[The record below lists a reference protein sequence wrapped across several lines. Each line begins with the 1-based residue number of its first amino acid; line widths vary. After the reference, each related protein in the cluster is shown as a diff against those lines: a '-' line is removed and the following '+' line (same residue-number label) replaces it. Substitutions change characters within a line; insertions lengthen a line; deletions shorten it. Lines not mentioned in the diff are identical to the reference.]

1 MKKNTAVF
9 DLLWLSLGLGFIFL
23 FFGSDHALFNP
34 DESRYSEI
42 AREMLASGDF
52 ITPRLN
58 DLVFFDKPILYYWL
72 QAFSMKWFGI
82 NEWAL
87 RFFPAVFGVIGCL
100 CLYLTGYAM
109 FSRKTGVYSALILAS
124 SPLYF
129 FASHY
134 ANMDLEVAVLITA
147 CLCCC
152 WVATNDKYAT
162 QRPWLLYSAYLFSA
176 LAILTKGL
184 IGIVFPAM
192 IISTWIV
199 FTNQWQFIKQM
210 RLFTGLILILAITL
224 PWFYLVQKANPNFLH
239 YFFVI
244 QHFERFISSDFNSK
258 SPIWFYLPIVLLGT
272 FPWVFVIIPAM
283 INASKRCLKDP
294 SLLFL
299 LLWAG
304 LIFIFF
310 STPKSKLIGY
320 ILPVIPPLVLITGNY
335 LVKTLS
341 TPPKWTMRIILF
353 SNFCISPL
361 RFNSVYTLTK
371 TI

>member
-134 ANMDLEVAVLITA
+134 ANMDL
-147 CLCCC
+147 
-152 WVATNDKYAT
+152 
-162 QRPWLLYSAYLFSA
+162 
-176 LAILTKGL
+176 
-184 IGIVFPAM
+184 
-192 IISTWIV
+192 
-199 FTNQWQFIKQM
+199 
-210 RLFTGLILILAITL
+210 
-224 PWFYLVQKANPNFLH
+224 
-239 YFFVI
+239 
-244 QHFERFISSDFNSK
+244 
-258 SPIWFYLPIVLLGT
+258 
-272 FPWVFVIIPAM
+272 
-283 INASKRCLKDP
+283 
-294 SLLFL
+294 
-299 LLWAG
+299 
-304 LIFIFF
+304 
-310 STPKSKLIGY
+310 
-320 ILPVIPPLVLITGNY
+320 
-335 LVKTLS
+335 
-341 TPPKWTMRIILF
+341 
-353 SNFCISPL
+353 
-361 RFNSVYTLTK
+361 
-371 TI
+371 